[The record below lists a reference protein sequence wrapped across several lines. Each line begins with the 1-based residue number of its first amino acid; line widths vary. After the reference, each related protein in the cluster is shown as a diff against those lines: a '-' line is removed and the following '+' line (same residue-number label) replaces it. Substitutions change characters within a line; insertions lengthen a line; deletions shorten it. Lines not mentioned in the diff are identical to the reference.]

1 VIAEET
7 NPASAGESGGRLS
20 EALDEAFARETR
32 RGVLLIAVYSFLVS
46 GFNAALRIADLVGHY
61 SPPWEWTR
69 DMTLGTSLLMVV
81 VAAAAYVLTLRTRK
95 PLVYAYLL
103 VVFNGVLQAQTTFF
117 FLWRSASIA
126 FWPTIMAVRFQ
137 DVLGVALLL
146 SVSALP
152 LSRALTARI
161 GLAACLIWPAT
172 IAVSFLTF
180 VGSPLSLYL
189 GPLGPGLG
197 ETGLAH
203 ISSPFVLIP
212 DYLAIQVLLLA
223 ALSVLLIATVDQ
235 SRRHVVARVGTEV
248 DLAFLRRLLPPDVA
262 ERVART
268 GDGRLRPVRRTV
280 AVLFV
285 GREGP
290 EPSAA
295 DLAAAQAYYAEVER
309 TAFANGGMVDRFTGG
324 PIMVTFGAL
333 DPTPDAARRA
343 VDCCR
348 ALVAGPPP
356 GGQNLCMAAHLGE
369 AVCGE
374 AGGERSRVF
383 SVIGDVV
390 NTARRILDQAAP
402 GAVLATDEVIK
413 ALGGGSDAMGFSP
426 LGEATVRGR
435 GGGVML
441 WRLA

>member
-1 VIAEET
+1 VTAKQSESA
-7 NPASAGESGGRLS
+7 PAGESADRLS

-32 RGVLLIAVYSFLVS
+32 RGVLLIAIYSFSVS
-46 GFNAALRIADLVGHY
+46 GFNAGLRIIDLFARY

-103 VVFNGVLQAQTTFF
+103 LIFNGVLQAQTTFF

-172 IAVSFLTF
+172 IIVSFLTF
-180 VGSPLSLYL
+180 IGRPLSLYL
-189 GPLGPGLG
+189 GPLGPSLG
-197 ETGLAH
+197 EAGLAH
-203 ISSPFVLIP
+203 ISSPFVLLP

-223 ALSVLLIATVDQ
+223 ALSFLLIATVDQ
-235 SRRHVVARVGTEV
+235 SRRYVVARVGTEI
-248 DLAFLRRLLPPDVA
+248 DLAFLRRLLPADVA
-262 ERVART
+262 ERVVQT
-268 GDGRLRPVRRTV
+268 GDGRLHPVRRKV

-290 EPSAA
+290 AASAA
-295 DLAAAQAYYAEVER
+295 DLDAAQAYYAEVER
-309 TAFANGGMVDRFTGG
+309 TAFAHGGVVDRFTGG

-343 VDCCR
+343 VDCSR
-348 ALVAGPPP
+348 ALSAGAPP
-356 GGQNLCMAAHLGE
+356 GGQSLFMAAHLGE

-374 AGGERSRVF
+374 AGGERSRAF
-383 SVIGDVV
+383 SVVGDVV

-413 ALGGGSDAMGFSP
+413 ALGGGSDAAGFSP
-426 LGEATVRGR
+426 LGEAVLRGR